1 MRTTNLASLGFAL
14 VVSAFAVS
22 STPAAEET
30 TSAAGPDDHA
40 QFEAASVAVPAGDDC
55 VLHPD
60 GNRDP
65 KESVPVSADEDGVAR
80 FLVLR
85 PTAPNGVGRLALD
98 CTDSKGS
105 TKTYAV
111 DLQSKET
118 FAPRPFDASRAA
130 LAVRPALAGDPLRLT
145 QEQLLKAGYGL
156 RPDPTGDPDG
166 YKRWLE
172 AARIPAHKLRRAD
185 GAPSAVSL
193 SRPKSHRHPDLPQR
207 SDLTTAPEINAKVYK
222 SPSSG
227 WTGAVLQGSYKK
239 KATSAETESY
249 VWNAV
254 TFNVPNVLPGPTAAM
269 TIWNG
274 LDNVLQAIVD
284 VNVSP
289 SGASF
294 GIHHQNF
301 NPTTTKNDDT
311 AGTRFTPSTGDTIYD
326 EEWYCDAHGNLNLSG
341 GYACTYMMDETQGLI
356 WECDEASSAECT
368 SYALKP
374 ADLANGKLGFW
385 ADFIIE
391 DDTAEYVKSEEW
403 PQFSPVTM
411 TGSALVVKGD
421 GVSEKDRI
429 KSVSTNNDPLVAMFT
444 DNNTSTRHLII
455 TLPVL
460 NPGNAGVRWGQ
471 IVCPSD
477 AKWKAA
483 SNACVCDKA
492 DQEFA
497 HGKCENKK

>member
-1 MRTTNLASLGFAL
+1 MTTNLALLGFAL
-14 VVSAFAVS
+14 AVSAFALS
-22 STPAAEET
+22 GAPPAAEKTAPVVGSNGYAE
-30 TSAAGPDDHA
+30 
-40 QFEAASVAVPAGDDC
+40 FEPASIPVPAGSDC
-55 VLHPD
+55 VLHPE
-60 GNRDP
+60 GNLDP
-65 KESVPVSADEDGVAR
+65 KESIPVSADEDGVAR

-85 PTAPNGVGRLALD
+85 PTATNSVSRLVLD

-105 TKTYAV
+105 TKTYTV
-111 DLQSKET
+111 DLRSNET
-118 FAPRPFDASRAA
+118 FAPRPFDASRAT
-130 LAVRPALAGDPLRLT
+130 LAARPALAGDPLRLT
-145 QEQLLKAGYGL
+145 QEELLKAGYGL
-156 RPDPTGDPDG
+156 RPDPTLDPDG
-166 YKRWLE
+166 YMRWLE

-185 GAPSAVSL
+185 RSASTVPMP
-193 SRPKSHRHPDLPQR
+193 RPRSHRHPDLPQR
-207 SDLTTAPEINAKVYK
+207 SDQMPVPEINAKVYK

-227 WTGAVLQGSYKK
+227 WTGAVLQGSYNK
-239 KATSAETESY
+239 KATSTKTESY

-254 TFNVPNVLPGPTAAM
+254 TFNVPKVFPGPTAAM

-284 VNVSP
+284 VNVGP

-301 NPTTTKNDDT
+301 NPTTTKGDDT
-311 AGTRFTPSTGDTIYD
+311 AGARFTPNTGDTIYD

-356 WECDEASSAECT
+356 WECDEASSSECT

-374 ADLANGKLGFW
+374 EDLVNGKLGFW

-391 DDTAEYVKSEEW
+391 DDTDEYVKSEEW
-403 PQFSPVTM
+403 PDFSPVTM
-411 TGSALVVKGD
+411 TGSTLVVKGN
-421 GVSEKDRI
+421 GVSEKDKI

-444 DNNTSTRHLII
+444 DDNTSTRHLII
-455 TLPVL
+455 SLPVL

-483 SNACVCDKA
+483 SNACVCDKT
-492 DQEFA
+492 DQKFTD
-497 HGKCENKK
+497 GKCKKKK